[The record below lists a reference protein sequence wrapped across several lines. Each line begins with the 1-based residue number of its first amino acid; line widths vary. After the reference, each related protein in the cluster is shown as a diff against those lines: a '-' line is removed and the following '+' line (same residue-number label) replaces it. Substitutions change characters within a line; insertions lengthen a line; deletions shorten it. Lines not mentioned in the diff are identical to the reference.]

1 MSTWGATGEQA
12 PNLASGGYPKFPY
25 HPSLRVG
32 AAMRVLVFG
41 HRLDVGGT
49 QVNAIE
55 LSTYL
60 RDVCGHQV
68 TYLASPG
75 PMNDL
80 IDKAGLPF
88 RAAPEASSHPSPARM
103 RVIDQTIRSERPDV
117 VHIWDW
123 PQWLDAF
130 LGVQLLRR
138 MPTVVTCMSMAV
150 PSVMPKRAA
159 RTTFGTPELVEKA
172 RSAGYRHAHLIM
184 PPVDIK
190 LNSPDDQSAF
200 EFRRR
205 FGIKEDDVLF
215 VTVSRLVDWL
225 KAESIVRTMD
235 AMRQLGSD
243 RKLRFVIVGDGSARA
258 NLETL
263 GAQIN
268 AELGRKAILFTGAL
282 IDPRP
287 AYAAADAVIG
297 MGGSALRGMAF
308 EKPVVV
314 VGERNFSALFSPQ
327 TREFFYSKGL
337 YGEGDGRL
345 GSDLLIADMSR
356 LVKSPEERR
365 SLGQLARCF
374 VEQHYSIDAIGR
386 DLNDI
391 LTSACTDLFSIKDVF
406 YDTCRT
412 ASLAAA
418 KGLRLQY
425 PWRVLSQ
432 IGAAR

>member
-1 MSTWGATGEQA
+1 M
-12 PNLASGGYPKFPY
+12 KI
-25 HPSLRVG
+25 
-32 AAMRVLVFG
+32 LVFG

-60 RDVCGHQV
+60 RDACGHQV

-80 IDKAGLPF
+80 IDKAGLRF

-138 MPTVVTCMSMAV
+138 MPAVVTSMSMVV
-150 PSVMPKRAA
+150 PSVLPKRAA
-159 RTTFGTPELVEKA
+159 RTTFGTPELVERA
-172 RSAGYRHAHLIM
+172 RSMGYRNAHLIM

-190 LNSPDDQSAF
+190 LNSPDFRSGR
-200 EFRRR
+200 EFRTR
-205 FGIKEDDVLF
+205 FGIGENDVLF

-225 KAESIVRTMD
+225 KTESILRTMD
-235 AMRQLGSD
+235 AMRRLGAD
-243 RKLRFVIVGDGSARA
+243 KKLRFVIVGDGSARA
-258 NLETL
+258 SLETL
-263 GAQIN
+263 AAQIN
-268 AELGRKAILFTGAL
+268 AELGRNAILFTGAL
-282 IDPRP
+282 LDPRP
-287 AYAAADAVIG
+287 AYAGADAIIG

-308 EKPVVV
+308 EKPVIV
-314 VGERNFSALFSPQ
+314 VGERNFSALFSAQ
-327 TREFFYSKGL
+327 TREFFYTKGL
-337 YGEGDGRL
+337 FGEGDGRS
-345 GSDLLIADMSR
+345 GSDLLVADMSR
-356 LVKSPEERR
+356 LGKSPEERR
-365 SLGQLARCF
+365 SLGRFARNF

-391 LTSACTDLFSIKDVF
+391 LASAGTDLFSFKDVI
-406 YDTCRT
+406 YDTFRT
-412 ASLAAA
+412 ASLATAT
-418 KGLRLQY
+418 GLGLQN
-425 PWRVLSQ
+425 PWRALTQ
-432 IGAAR
+432 RAAAS